1 MGDEVKELL
10 HYIGGDK
17 PSSTLTKLLDE
28 EVNNVKSNK
37 KLRREFMT
45 LLMRDKENKLCKA
58 KCMNRF
64 FMHFILLYHTTGVM
78 QNKACVDIIEYA
90 VML

>member
-1 MGDEVKELL
+1 
-10 HYIGGDK
+10 
-17 PSSTLTKLLDE
+17 
-28 EVNNVKSNK
+28 
-37 KLRREFMT
+37 
-45 LLMRDKENKLCKA
+45 
-58 KCMNRF
+58 MNRF